1 LREAIERK
9 KELNQN
15 LKTSESTSSSIDII
29 YDLSM
34 ITLGTFF
41 TSIGDLKFNTIFR
54 RTINFNDAAWEE

>member
-1 LREAIERK
+1 MIE
-9 KELNQN
+9 KERI
-15 LKTSESTSSSIDII
+15 KSEFKNIRINIIILPPIDII

-41 TSIGDLKFNTIFR
+41 TSIGDLKFYTIFR